1 MKKLQ
6 PFLKQEY
13 KSKGQSLMEMAV
25 VVGVLMVLAIGAVEF
40 GYLLN
45 QYITLVDGTRAG
57 ARYGSN
63 QDPYAIKD
71 LVTGNITYDYSAVQ
85 PSFYTTIA
93 DVVDNQTSDDDKNF
107 DVYRGAISPLILNN
121 ETDELMIYF
130 LSIREGQSYETSDI
144 WCQFGCSPNTHPES
158 QALVNAK
165 AGFIRDSLS
174 DKAPNT
180 GIVVVEIF
188 YAYNQLLSLPIFT
201 AFIPDP
207 IQVHA
212 YSIMP
217 LSAAE
222 PTPVVAAPPA
232 VVAGQP

>member
-6 PFLKQEY
+6 PFLNSKQ
-13 KSKGQSLMEMAV
+13 KNKGQSLMEIAV
-25 VVGVLMVLAIGAVEF
+25 VVGFLMILAMGAVEF

-71 LVTGNITYDYSAVQ
+71 LLTGNITYNYSYVQ
-85 PSFYTTIA
+85 PAFYTTIA
-93 DVVDNQTSDDDKNF
+93 EVVDNLSSDIDTDP
-107 DVYRGAISPLILNN
+107 DLYRGAISPLILNHS
-121 ETDELMIYF
+121 TDEVMVYF
-130 LSIREGQSYETSDI
+130 LSIREGQTYETSEI
-144 WCQFGCSPNTHPES
+144 WCQFNCSAHPKSE
-158 QALVNAK
+158 AMVNAN
-165 AGFIRDSLS
+165 AGFIHDSLS

-180 GIVVVEIF
+180 GIVIVELF

-222 PTPVVAAPPA
+222 PTPVVAVPPA